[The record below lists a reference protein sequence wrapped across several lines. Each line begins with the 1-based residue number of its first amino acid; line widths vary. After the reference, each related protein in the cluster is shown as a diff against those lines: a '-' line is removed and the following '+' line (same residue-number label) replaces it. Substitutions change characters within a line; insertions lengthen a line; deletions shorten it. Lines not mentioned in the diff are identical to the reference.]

1 MDLFTLLVI
10 TVILCALIL
19 LVQNEG
25 TSTDRVLAVVCI
37 IAEVLYI
44 LLAKDLY
51 DPSWNSTMKVVI
63 PCVVA
68 FIGFIGIYRQKERS
82 IPLLIVYTSFLQFF
96 VEMGIIKSVG

>member
-44 LLAKDLY
+44 LLAKDLF
-51 DPSWNSTMKVVI
+51 DPSWSSTLQKVI

-68 FIGFIGIYRQKERS
+68 FLGFIGIYRQKERS
-82 IPLLIVYTSFLQFF
+82 IPLLVVYTSFLQFF
-96 VEMGIIKSVG
+96 LEMGIIKSVG